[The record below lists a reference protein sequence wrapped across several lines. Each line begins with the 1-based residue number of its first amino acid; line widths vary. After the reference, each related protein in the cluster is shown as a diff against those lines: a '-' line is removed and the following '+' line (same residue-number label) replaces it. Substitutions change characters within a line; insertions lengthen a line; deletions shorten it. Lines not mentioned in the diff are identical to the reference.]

1 MTGVPRSIETAVDQA
16 KEATQAAIQAGLP
29 RIVVDLNIP
38 ELKAMPIAE
47 QFYPLMGELELPF
60 KMFFP
65 DAGAA
70 ALARRDW
77 DNPEFSI
84 RGINEFKGRLE
95 AEDEACL
102 IIEPSAVE
110 VNDVEALC
118 NEATGKYVIMLN
130 PKLEDIAVVGIGYAA
145 RQLRDR
151 FLSTLE
157 TAYYLQPLEG
167 ATLLRIYPGPWQVW
181 GETEDDNYELLGEFP
196 TKPSAEAIA
205 NLFED
210 DTSEDDNGSSS
221 PANRPKKGG
230 LFAEL
235 SQFIKALTQ

>member
-16 KEATQAAIQAGLP
+16 KAATRAAIQAGLP

-47 QFYPLMGELELPF
+47 QFYPLMEELELPF

-77 DNPEFSI
+77 QNPEFSI

-95 AEDEACL
+95 SNDEACL

-110 VNDVEALC
+110 VTAVEALC

-151 FLSTLE
+151 FLSSLE

-167 ATLLRIYPGPWQVW
+167 ATLLRIYPDPWQVW
-181 GETEDDNYELLGEFP
+181 GETEEDEYELLGEFSA
-196 TKPSAEAIA
+196 KPSAEAIA
-205 NLFED
+205 NLFANED
-210 DTSEDDNGSSS
+210 DDSDGTTL
-221 PANRPKKGG
+221 PAKRPQKGG
-230 LFAEL
+230 LF
-235 SQFIKALTQ
+235 

>member
-1 MTGVPRSIETAVDQA
+1 MTGVPRSIEAAVDQA
-16 KEATQAAIQAGLP
+16 KEATRAAIQAGLP

-38 ELKAMPIAE
+38 ELKVMPVAE
-47 QFYPLMGELELPF
+47 QFYPVLSKLELPF
-60 KMFFP
+60 KMYFP

-77 DNPEFSI
+77 EDPEFSI
-84 RGINEFKGRLE
+84 RGINEIKGRLE
-95 AEDEACL
+95 TDDEACL

-118 NEATGKYVIMLN
+118 NEAAGKYVVMLN

-157 TAYYLQPLEG
+157 TAYYLQPLQG

-181 GETEDDNYELLGEFP
+181 GETAEDDYELLGEFP
-196 TKPSAEAIA
+196 TKPSEEAIA
-205 NLFED
+205 NLFADE
-210 DTSEDDNGSSS
+210 SEDSNDNSAAS
-221 PANRPKKGG
+221 PQRPKKGG

-235 SQFIKALTQ
+235 SQFIRALTQ

>member
-167 ATLLRIYPGPWQVW
+167 ATLLRIYP
-181 GETEDDNYELLGEFP
+181 DRF
-196 TKPSAEAIA
+196 
-205 NLFED
+205 FC
-210 DTSEDDNGSSS
+210 
-221 PANRPKKGG
+221 
-230 LFAEL
+230 
-235 SQFIKALTQ
+235 